1 MANTP
6 EEKNLTELYENA
18 SEKHLEDQ
26 PAENPAQIKRILR
39 KCDLRILPIMAV
51 LYLYVIYRMS
61 HCIH

>member
-51 LYLYVIYRMS
+51 LYLYVI
-61 HCIH
+61 